1 MFSTFR
7 ENGWRPAA
15 LAGPASDLDKREG
28 IMIWMW
34 ILKENVFALLR
45 HKGGA
50 NAVEYALI
58 MALVAVFII
67 AAVVAMATQIGT
79 LFNNMASCLG
89 DAPSCDTGTFN

>member
-1 MFSTFR
+1 
-7 ENGWRPAA
+7 
-15 LAGPASDLDKREG
+15 
-28 IMIWMW
+28 MIWMW

-67 AAVVAMATQIGT
+67 AAVVAMATQIGV
-79 LFNNMASCLG
+79 LFNSMASCLG
-89 DAPSCDTGTFN
+89 DAPNCDTGTFN

>member
-1 MFSTFR
+1 
-7 ENGWRPAA
+7 
-15 LAGPASDLDKREG
+15 
-28 IMIWMW
+28 MIWM
-34 ILKENVFALLR
+34 LKDYVFTLLR

-67 AAVVAMATQIGT
+67 AGVLAMSGAIGT

-89 DAPSCDTGTFN
+89 DAPACNTNTFT